1 METIT
6 DTTQRFTEDDLAR
19 LLVEFEKHVNLYQFL
34 ADRLFTALDADS
46 DIAHK
51 QHDVAHAYKHCEPE
65 IKTVMEQSDLIEA
78 VSMQVCVDEPDW
90 CGGSEVDEA
99 WSEPHQRYFRLMNR
113 IFSLEQLVRE
123 KMLRFVVNNNELKTM
138 EDFANGKEL

>member
-19 LLVEFEKHVNLYQFL
+19 MLVELEKHVNLYQFL

-46 DIAHK
+46 DIERK
-51 QHDVAHAYKHCEPE
+51 KCNVVHAYKHCEPE
-65 IKTVMEQSDLIEA
+65 MKIVMEQSDLIEA
-78 VSMQVCVDEPDW
+78 VSMQVRADEPDW
-90 CGGSEVDEA
+90 CDGSEVDET
-99 WSEPHQRYFRLMNR
+99 WSEPHQRYARLMSHV
-113 IFSLEQLVRE
+113 FSLEQLVRE
-123 KMLRFVVNNNELKTM
+123 KMLQFIVSNNELKTM

>member
-19 LLVEFEKHVNLYQFL
+19 LLVELEKHVNLYQFL
-34 ADRLFTALDADS
+34 ADKLFTALDADS

-65 IKTVMEQSDLIEA
+65 AKTIMERSDLIEA
-78 VSMQVCVDEPDW
+78 VSMQVRADEPDW
-90 CGGSEVDEA
+90 CSGSEVDAA
-99 WSEPHQRYFRLMNR
+99 WSEPHQRYQRLMDR
-113 IFSLEQLVRE
+113 VFSIEQLVRE
-123 KMLRFVVNNNELKTM
+123 KMLQFIVNHNELKTM
-138 EDFANGKEL
+138 EDFANGKEV